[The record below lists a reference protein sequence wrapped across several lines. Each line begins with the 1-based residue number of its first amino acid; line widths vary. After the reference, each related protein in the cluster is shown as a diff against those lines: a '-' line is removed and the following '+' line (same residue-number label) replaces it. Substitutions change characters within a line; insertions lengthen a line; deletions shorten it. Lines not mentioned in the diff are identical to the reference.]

1 MFDFSEVYNIYSELT
16 NEFFEGKKIEE
27 IKSKSQYFTPILE
40 TEKLID
46 DLKIKR
52 IKTVKILDPSCGN
65 GILILKLIEKIFS
78 YYQPENLIIDVY
90 DIDIKLLENVKKVIN
105 SINFLTTK
113 LSIRYFN
120 KDFLESTDN
129 SKYNYI
135 IMNPPYKKINIKN
148 VPNDFRDFLY
158 GQPNLYHLFVAKA
171 LSMLMFD
178 GTLCILSP
186 KNYLSGRYTQKLRQY
201 IIGNFSIIKIH
212 TFNDRRNIFG
222 NNITQE
228 VCIIHI
234 KKSNE
239 EDVIVS
245 YNNNPKFIVKIDEIV
260 LENDTKIIYTP
271 RHIEDY
277 RLIKRFEK
285 FPINSIGNDILMKVG
300 KVVQFRIKGKEF
312 NLKDKEFIHFKNGIP
327 LIVYRHINGKSINY
341 KALIDKPKNN
351 AITLLDDKSNTSI
364 LIKNRN
370 YVLIRKN
377 TDKKYDKLIHSIGYF
392 KNIKSEF
399 IALDNGIAYLTNSD
413 DSLTE
418 DEVLG
423 LQCILMSKQFDDYYR
438 MINSS
443 HTLNVYELE
452 NMHFPDIEVVRLIGH
467 KMIIN
472 SLKIEQATEIF
483 EEYL

>member
-16 NEFFEGKKIEE
+16 NEFFQGKEIEE

-40 TEKLID
+40 AEKLIA
-46 DLKIKR
+46 DLEIKK

-65 GILILKLIEKIFS
+65 GVLLFKVLEKIFS
-78 YYQPENLIIDVY
+78 YYQPESLIIDVY
-90 DIDIKLLENVKKVIN
+90 DIDINLLNNVKKIIE
-105 SINFLTTK
+105 SIDFTATK
-113 LSIRYFN
+113 LTIRYFN
-120 KDFLESTDN
+120 IDFLESDDN
-129 SKYNYI
+129 TKYDYI
-135 IMNPPYKKINIKN
+135 IMNPPYKKINVEN
-148 VPNDFRDFLY
+148 VPEDFKAFLY
-158 GQPNLYHLFVAKA
+158 GQPNLYHLFIIKA
-171 LSMLMFD
+171 LDMLMLN
-178 GTLCILSP
+178 GTLCVLSP
-186 KNYLSGRYTQKLRQY
+186 KNYLSGRYTEKLRQY
-201 IIGNFSIIKIH
+201 IISNFSITKIH
-212 TFNDRRNIFG
+212 TFNDRRTVFG

-228 VCIIHI
+228 ICIVHI
-234 KKSNE
+234 KKSNKE
-239 EDVIVS
+239 NVIIS
-245 YNNNPKFIVKIDEIV
+245 YNNDSKFIVKINEIV

-271 RHIEDY
+271 RSIEDY

-285 FPINSIGNDILMKVG
+285 FPIKSIGKDILMKVG

-312 NLKDKEFIHFKNGIP
+312 NLRNKEFFHFENGIP

-364 LIKNRN
+364 LIKNSN

-377 TDKKYDKLIHSIGYF
+377 IDKKYDKLIHSVGYF
-392 KNIKSEF
+392 KELKSEM
-399 IALDNGIAYLTNSD
+399 IALDNGIAYLTNSN

-452 NMHFPDIEVVRLIGH
+452 NIHFPDLEMIRLIGH
-467 KMIIN
+467 NMIMN
-472 SLKIEQATEIF
+472 SLTIEQATEIF